1 MKVTAC
7 VYDNGI
13 GETAILGDDET
24 DDVIPD
30 DHSQFLSESSPR
42 EMAEVVGE
50 VSGSEDSSVLSSAVV
65 SIASTRSLALS
76 SPLTSTVLPHPS
88 LLSYCILIPQFPSP
102 SPSLHVRSLLLLHRR
117 LQPSKPLPPRSPHCS
132 CGRSNWSATTRRSCC
147 WRSCTRRG
155 WRNCSESPPATR
167 LCDPIFWEPSAYW
180 RRSVWSSVAIWSS
193 NSRRSCVTAIW
204 NC

>member
-88 LLSYCILIPQFPSP
+88 LQFIPIAFMPNF
-102 SPSLHVRSLLLLHRR
+102 LLFSDAR
-117 LQPSKPLPPRSPHCS
+117 Q
-132 CGRSNWSATTRRSCC
+132 
-147 WRSCTRRG
+147 
-155 WRNCSESPPATR
+155 
-167 LCDPIFWEPSAYW
+167 AYE
-180 RRSVWSSVAIWSS
+180 A
-193 NSRRSCVTAIW
+193 
-204 NC
+204 

>member
-13 GETAILGDDET
+13 GETAILGDDKT

-50 VSGSEDSSVLSSAVV
+50 VSGSGDSSVLSSAVV

-102 SPSLHVRSLLLLHRR
+102 SPSLHV
-117 LQPSKPLPPRSPHCS
+117 
-132 CGRSNWSATTRRSCC
+132 
-147 WRSCTRRG
+147 
-155 WRNCSESPPATR
+155 
-167 LCDPIFWEPSAYW
+167 
-180 RRSVWSSVAIWSS
+180 
-193 NSRRSCVTAIW
+193 
-204 NC
+204 